1 MGVAKFWCE
10 KQAVQEFKNRVIKVS
25 NRRGKRKK
33 KSKTK
38 QLQSNNLE
46 AKTIREAYRSATS
59 GFYYG
64 KSFLNIHNSCIDLTR
79 NVMYGDHKKTFK
91 TAFMFQLN

>member
-10 KQAVQEFKNRVIKVS
+10 KQAGQEFKNRVIKVS
-25 NRRGKRKK
+25 NSRGKRKK

-59 GFYYG
+59 GFYNG
-64 KSFLNIHNSCIDLTR
+64 KSFLNTNIKSCTGMGR
-79 NVMYGDHKKTFK
+79 
-91 TAFMFQLN
+91 Q

>member
-10 KQAVQEFKNRVIKVS
+10 KQAGQEFKNRVIKVS
-25 NRRGKRKK
+25 NSRGKRKK

-59 GFYYG
+59 GFYNG
-64 KSFLNIHNSCIDLTR
+64 KSFLNKLVDQKYQKY
-79 NVMYGDHKKTFK
+79 MYIFPIVT
-91 TAFMFQLN
+91 LLR